1 MAIDPSAEV
10 RGRWA
15 AGIAFLYWGL
25 IPVYWK
31 AFSGVGA
38 GEVIAHRI
46 IWSLV
51 FAGGLVFL
59 RGSATAV
66 ARVLHNRRETM
77 FLALASVLLS
87 INWLTFVWAVTHDR
101 VAASSLGYFL
111 CPLVSV
117 ALALAF
123 ERERLSRRQWMAVAF
138 GSGGV
143 AWLFFVEP
151 TTPLPALLIA
161 FSWAGYGWCKRR
173 VEIGPVASL
182 AAETLILAPF
192 AFLWIGWLAWRGTAS
207 FSFEVSTVG
216 LFASAGL
223 VTALPLILF
232 AYAARRIPLSALGFL
247 NYLVPTTSLLL
258 AVFLY
263 GEPFG
268 TREALGFGLIWSGLI
283 IYSLG
288 LFRGREPAASPP
300 APR

>member
-1 MAIDPSAEV
+1 MAVDPSAEV

-15 AGIAFLYWGL
+15 AVIAFLYWGL

-31 AFSGVGA
+31 AFTGVGA

-46 IWSLV
+46 LWSLV

-59 RGSATAV
+59 RGSAVAV
-66 ARVLHNRRETM
+66 ARVLQNRREAM
-77 FLALASVLLS
+77 FLALAAVLLS

-111 CPLVSV
+111 CPLMSV
-117 ALALAF
+117 ALALVF
-123 ERERLSRRQWMAVAF
+123 ERERLSGRQWTAVAF
-138 GSGGV
+138 GAAGV

-161 FSWAGYGWCKRR
+161 LSWAGYGWCKRR
-173 VEIGPVASL
+173 VEMGPVASL

-192 AFLWIGWLAWRGTAS
+192 ALLWIGWLAWQGTAA
-207 FSFEVSTVG
+207 FSFEPTTVG
-216 LFASAGL
+216 LFVSAGL

-263 GEPFG
+263 REPFG
-268 TREALGFGLIWSGLI
+268 PREAIGFSLIWAGLI

-288 LFRGREPAASPP
+288 LFRRREPGGSPTAS
-300 APR
+300 